1 METNAPI
8 QELAELVL
16 SGIDAIIDMGIAD
29 PNRLGIMG
37 HSYGGYCVNALITQ
51 TSRFSAAVSSAPLAN
66 LISFYGH
73 LTEEGDSQWIH
84 WAEKEQ
90 GKMGGSLWEFRDRYI
105 ENSPIF
111 FLDKVETPLLLVVG
125 TLDGVPAV
133 PQAGEMFSGL
143 RRLGKK
149 AVLARYE
156 GEGHSQVTN
165 WRYPNVA
172 DYWQRVLSWFDA
184 HLSESS
190 EEDPEQ

>member
-1 METNAPI
+1 M
-8 QELAELVL
+8 VL
-16 SGIDAIIDMGIAD
+16 SGIDTLIDMGIAD

-51 TSRFSAAVSSAPLAN
+51 TPRFAAAVSSAGCGN

-84 WAEKEQ
+84 WTESGQAKI
-90 GKMGGSLWEFRDRYI
+90 GGSLWEFRDRYI

-125 TLDGVPAV
+125 ALDVPVV

-156 GEGHSQVTN
+156 GEGHSQITS
-165 WRYPNVA
+165 WRYANIA
-172 DYWQRVLSWFDA
+172 DYWQRVLSWFDE
-184 HLSESS
+184 HLSGSV
-190 EEDPEQ
+190 